1 MSSGLLPPTK
11 GRLGSRKSTNGCI
24 TCKIRKVKCDEQKP
38 LCYRCLSTGRRCDG
52 YQKTLTKDE
61 SSSPARAHQITKMR
75 TYGSSDHREVQAFEY
90 FISQVLPDF
99 TQIIDDEFWHRILPQ
114 LSHTEPWLWHA
125 VVAMS
130 CLIQFP
136 QYSASPTPPT
146 SPRAPISNEN
156 HQRALTWYGRSIS
169 SLRVRIQANPSRSS
183 IAVIACIL
191 FACIECLQDRTG
203 EAVILY
209 RHAVSMIG
217 LGAPTQPEQIDMAE
231 SESQLDYKTRAMLRH
246 ETMSHG
252 LPVPR
257 PKILLDSTSGSFQLL
272 SDAREEL
279 YALVTEAQ
287 AFIQQVVVIK
297 EMEGKEWVA
306 PSDLII
312 QQERHQTDLLRWH
325 SAFSNTTSSPDKTE
339 LRSVLLIAYTQ
350 YFIWLSVCLSTFETA
365 YDGFLPYF
373 ETIVQHSE
381 RVIERRK
388 SNGRS
393 VFLFESRVIPS
404 LYFVAIKCR
413 DSWLRRRAL
422 SLLRSGPQM
431 ENLWKAEPMAL
442 VAERSIDVEEIGW
455 SDGKRDQIQPSKGE
469 KLPPECDRVD
479 KQEVVDLRRDA
490 NGPPDYHLVLS
501 GWRQDEQAQL
511 QWSRTTRTIKLDP
524 V

>member
-1 MSSGLLPPTK
+1 
-11 GRLGSRKSTNGCI
+11 
-24 TCKIRKVKCDEQKP
+24 
-38 LCYRCLSTGRRCDG
+38 
-52 YQKTLTKDE
+52 
-61 SSSPARAHQITKMR
+61 MR

-99 TQIIDDEFWHRILPQ
+99 TQIIDDDFWHRILPQ

-136 QYSASPTPPT
+136 QYSAAPTPPT

-156 HQRALTWYGRSIS
+156 HRRALTWYGRSIS
-169 SLRVRIQANPSRSS
+169 GLRARVQAIPSQSS

-191 FACIECLQDRTG
+191 FASIECLQDRTG

-217 LGAPTQPEQIDMAE
+217 LGAPAQPEQLDTAD
-231 SESQLDYKTRAMLRH
+231 SETQLDYKTRAMLRH

-257 PKILLDSTSGSFQLL
+257 PKILLDSTSGSFQVL

-279 YALVTEAQ
+279 YALITEAQ
-287 AFIQQVVVIK
+287 AFIQRVVRIK

-306 PSDLII
+306 PPDLII
-312 QQERHQTDLLRWH
+312 QQEHHQTDLLRWH
-325 SAFSNTTSSPDKTE
+325 SAFSNTTSSPEKTE

-365 YDGFLPYF
+365 YDGFLSHF

-381 RVIERRK
+381 RVIEK
-388 SNGRS
+388 KTSNGRP
-393 VFLFESRVIPS
+393 VFVFESRVIPS

-413 DSWLRRRAL
+413 HPRLRRRAL
-422 SLLRSGPQM
+422 SLLRTGPQM

-442 VAERSIDVEEIGW
+442 VAERSIEVEETGLN
-455 SDGKRDQIQPSKGE
+455 DGNPDEIQPSEGDAF
-469 KLPPECDRVD
+469 PPECNRIY

-490 NGPPDYHLVLS
+490 NGPPDYHLILS
-501 GWRQDEQAQL
+501 GWWQHEQAQL
-511 QWSRTTRTIKLDP
+511 QWSRTTKTIKLDP